1 MFQHRLRAARSE
13 GGETSVG
20 GLIVALV
27 LVAVALSV
35 AFWLTDLNLG
45 FARDIDEKVSDGS
58 LYEPATKI
66 GP

>member
-1 MFQHRLRAARSE
+1 MFQHHSRVARSE

-27 LVAVALSV
+27 LVAVALGV
-35 AFWLTDLNLG
+35 AFWLVGLNRD
-45 FARDIDEKVSDGS
+45 FVQDIDEKVSDGS